1 MYRIQRNGQLALED
15 FYLPFGGRLD
25 PENRWIVLSGL
36 LPWKEIEENYSSQFN
51 PMIGAPAKPFR
62 MALGA
67 LYIKER
73 LGITDRETV
82 QQITE
87 NPICSTW
94 LDWKGIVQLLRL
106 TLP

>member
-1 MYRIQRNGQLALED
+1 MYRIQHNAQLALED

-87 NPICSTW
+87 NPSMRVPQ
-94 LDWKGIVQLLRL
+94 GINSS
-106 TLP
+106 

>member
-1 MYRIQRNGQLALED
+1 MYRIQHNAQLALED

-51 PMIGAPAKPFR
+51 PKIGAPAKPFR

-67 LYIKER
+67 L
-73 LGITDRETV
+73 
-82 QQITE
+82 
-87 NPICSTW
+87 
-94 LDWKGIVQLLRL
+94 
-106 TLP
+106 